1 MHFHVDIVLVAR
13 RAAQRNGKKRHGRF
27 VLVGHVEHHVVG
39 RGLGGCQAKIEAEAV
54 LFNRNLEDVANPFA
68 VAAHGAGLA
77 IFGHAEHVE
86 RGRVIGVGIAL
97 FDALERPE
105 GGPLAVVLRLI
116 VGGLAFERAAGRR
129 GASGT
134 RVAGVGTTEGA
145 RPTVKAKRSGGVGR
159 ALQVVVFFAAV
170 GVKYADVDRD
180 TLLFGDEEEGLGEI
194 VVAPLLVRL
203 HPEGY

>member
-13 RAAQRNGKKRHGRF
+13 RAAQQHGKKRHGRF
-27 VLVGHVEHHVVG
+27 VLVGHVEHHVVE

-54 LFNRNLEDVANPFA
+54 LFNRNLEDAAGPFA
-68 VAAHGAGLA
+68 VAAHGGGLA
-77 IFGHAEHVE
+77 IFSHAEHVE
-86 RGRVIGVGIAL
+86 RGRVVGVEIAL

-116 VGGLAFERAAGRR
+116 VRGLAFEQTAGRR

-134 RVAGVGTTEGA
+134 RVAGVGATEGA
-145 RPTVKAKRSGGVGR
+145 RPTVKGKRNGSVGR
-159 ALQVVVFFAAV
+159 ALQVVVFSAAV

-180 TLLFGDEEEGLGEI
+180 TLLFEDEKK
-194 VVAPLLVRL
+194 V
-203 HPEGY
+203 